1 MSFAFSR
8 IEHIYSSNSAYVH
21 ALKDVSFEAAN
32 GEFISIVGPSGC
44 GKSTLIRILSGLMRP
59 VGGNLT
65 VQGTPVEGPHSN
77 VGIVFQ
83 VPALMA
89 WRTVMDNVLLPIDVL
104 QLRGDYR
111 SRAMDLLKLVGL
123 AEFADAY
130 PDELSGG
137 MQQRVAMCRAL
148 IYDPPVLLMD
158 EPFGAL
164 DALTRE
170 QMNIELLRVWEAS
183 AKTILFVTHSIPE
196 ALFLSDRVLVMS
208 RRPGR
213 IIGDYVIQSARPR
226 PIDILTDPKMA
237 LLAQEIRG
245 KMAVTER
252 RVEI

>member
-1 MSFAFSR
+1 MAFAFDK
-8 IEHIYSSNSAYVH
+8 IEHIYASDNAYVH

-32 GEFISIVGPSGC
+32 GEFVSIVGPSGC

-59 VGGNLT
+59 VAGCLS
-65 VQGTPVEGPHSN
+65 VQGNAVNGPHSS

-89 WRTVMDNVLLPIDVL
+89 WRTVIENVLLPIDVL
-104 QLRGDYR
+104 RLRGDYR
-111 SRAMDLLKLVGL
+111 SRAMELLQLVGL
-123 AEFADAY
+123 GDFADAY

-148 IYDPPVLLMD
+148 GYDPPVLLMD

-170 QMNIELLRVWEAS
+170 QMNIELLRVWRAR

-196 ALFLSDRVLVMS
+196 ALFLSDRILVMS

-213 IIGDYVIQSARPR
+213 IVGDYRVELARPR
-226 PIDILTDPKMA
+226 PIDILTDPEMA
-237 LLAQEIRG
+237 RLASEIRG
-245 KMAVTER
+245 KMAVAEHATEM
-252 RVEI
+252 